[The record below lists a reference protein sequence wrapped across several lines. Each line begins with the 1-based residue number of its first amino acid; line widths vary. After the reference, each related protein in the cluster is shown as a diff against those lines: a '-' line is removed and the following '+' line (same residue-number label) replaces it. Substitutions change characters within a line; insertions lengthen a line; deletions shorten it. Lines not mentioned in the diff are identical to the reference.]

1 MASLFRPRGRSQLSY
16 CISFLRHYAQTKIR
30 KPSLPKLVK
39 LDDRRVIR
47 IKGQDSAKFLQGMIT
62 NDLAQLE
69 NEDSNIMFSMFLNSQ
84 GRVLYDALLYSVPNE
99 NSEYFLEVGSAA
111 VEGIVKVLK
120 MYKLRAK
127 VEFVDA
133 SSEVDVWAMFS
144 ESGLIETDIQSDQKI
159 VAYKDPRL
167 DALGIRMLVPWN
179 QSPVDLL
186 NIGPH
191 ISVGPAV
198 YDEHRYK
205 LGVAEGIDEIPQG
218 NALPLEYNLAWINGV
233 NFSKGC
239 YIGQELTARTQHVG
253 QIRKRIMP
261 IQLLPQ
267 EKIKEYPQLA
277 PQTPVKTDTG
287 KGAGKICVMTGQY
300 GLGLLRIKEV
310 SESKSLVVSDLNG
323 NEVYL
328 TASAPY
334 WWPSQ
339 R

>member
-1 MASLFRPRGRSQLSY
+1 MASLFRPRGSSRLSY

-69 NEDSNIMFSMFLNSQ
+69 NEDCNVMFSMFLNSQ
-84 GRVLYDALLYSVPNE
+84 GRVLYDALLYSVPYE

-159 VAYKDPRL
+159 VAHKDPRL

-186 NIGPH
+186 NIGPY
-191 ISVGPAV
+191 ITVGPAV

-218 NALPLEYNLAWINGV
+218 NALPLEYNLAWINGGLHRYVV
-233 NFSKGC
+233 NGPVVKLSSVYPDLVYSFGYTSFGSGLPVEAHNPLIIPYQPLYMLAAVYPGKKMPLC
-239 YIGQELTARTQHVG
+239 TWYYI
-253 QIRKRIMP
+253 
-261 IQLLPQ
+261 
-267 EKIKEYPQLA
+267 
-277 PQTPVKTDTG
+277 
-287 KGAGKICVMTGQY
+287 
-300 GLGLLRIKEV
+300 
-310 SESKSLVVSDLNG
+310 
-323 NEVYL
+323 YL
-328 TASAPY
+328 
-334 WWPSQ
+334 
-339 R
+339 